1 MPRVSR
7 TGGPVSTGAALFP
20 FGPTRPADVRRM
32 ADTTKRTWMTLTEA
46 AAACGVSD
54 RTMHRW
60 VASGRVERQEA
71 SGRVLIGVPDEL
83 HATGQE
89 QSKALAMLRE
99 QADAASATVAIVQ
112 RQAAEQAA
120 SLTAVIERMDR
131 RASRATWAAAG
142 MAAALAVTVSLA
154 GVGLWQATQAAR
166 EARQASDAA
175 RAAGERLEAARAAL
189 ERERAEMGEVTLA
202 AERRALSAETS
213 LEAVLATIQPGAVRG
228 DAHSGMSD
236 TDCDGN

>member
-1 MPRVSR
+1 MS
-7 TGGPVSTGAALFP
+7 
-20 FGPTRPADVRRM
+20 
-32 ADTTKRTWMTLTEA
+32 LTEA

-54 RTMHRW
+54 RTMFRW

-71 SGRVLIGVPDEL
+71 NGRVLIGVPDEL

-99 QADAASATVAIVQ
+99 QTDAASATVAIVQ

-131 RASRATWAAAG
+131 RASRATWAASG
-142 MAAALAVTVSLA
+142 MAAALAATVSLA
-154 GVGLWQATQAAR
+154 GVGLWQASRAAQ

-175 RAAGERLEAARAAL
+175 RASGERLEAARAAL
-189 ERERAEMGEVTLA
+189 ERQEAEWREVTSA
-202 AERRALSAETS
+202 AERRAVSAEMR
-213 LEAVLATIQPGAVRG
+213 LEAVVASIQPGAVRG
-228 DAHSGMSD
+228 EVLPAASD
-236 TDCDGN
+236 TDCDGFDRPAGEFGNLKPIP